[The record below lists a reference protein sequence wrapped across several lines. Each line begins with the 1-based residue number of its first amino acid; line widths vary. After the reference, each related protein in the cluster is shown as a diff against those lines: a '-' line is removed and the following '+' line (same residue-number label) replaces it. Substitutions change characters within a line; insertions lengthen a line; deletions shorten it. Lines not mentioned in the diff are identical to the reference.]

1 MGRSALGADRF
12 SHDADDLLAGD
23 IGAAGGSSKGMN
35 TRTQSRPEELANS
48 LSHGAALL
56 GALAAVPFLLG
67 AANPAGQAPRTGAII
82 FALTMVL
89 LYFTSTVYHALPDG
103 RGKNFFLKLDHG
115 AIFFFIAGSY
125 TPFALAT
132 PNATPD
138 WITLGLVWL
147 LAVLGAALKISNKL
161 SAPWLSTSLY
171 LLMGW
176 LVLVAALPVVQHVSS
191 DVMNLLLL
199 GGAAYSVGVIFFA
212 LDVKVKYAHTV
223 WHALVATG
231 TACHFFA
238 VLGCAV

>member
-1 MGRSALGADRF
+1 
-12 SHDADDLLAGD
+12 
-23 IGAAGGSSKGMN
+23 MN

-56 GALAAVPFLLG
+56 GALVAVPFLLG

-103 RGKNFFLKLDHG
+103 RGKNVFLKLDHG

-132 PNATPD
+132 PTATPD
-138 WITLGLVWL
+138 WMTLGFVWL
-147 LAVLGAALKISNKL
+147 LALFGAALKISNKM
-161 SAPWLSTSLY
+161 SASWLSTSLY

-199 GGAAYSVGVIFFA
+199 GGAAYTVGVIFFA
-212 LDVKVKYAHTV
+212 LDAKVKYAHTV
-223 WHALVATG
+223 WHVFVATG

>member
-1 MGRSALGADRF
+1 
-12 SHDADDLLAGD
+12 
-23 IGAAGGSSKGMN
+23 MN

-147 LAVLGAALKISNKL
+147 LAVLGAVLKISNKL

>member
-1 MGRSALGADRF
+1 
-12 SHDADDLLAGD
+12 
-23 IGAAGGSSKGMN
+23 MN
-35 TRTQSRPEELANS
+35 ARTQSRPEELANS

-67 AANPAGQAPRTGAII
+67 AANPSGEAPRTGSLI

-125 TPFALAT
+125 TPFALANT
-132 PNATPD
+132 IATPD

-147 LAVLGAALKISNKL
+147 IALLGAALKISDKM

-176 LVLVAALPVVQHVSS
+176 LVLVAALPVVRHASAEVK
-191 DVMNLLLL
+191 NLLLL
-199 GGAAYSVGVIFFA
+199 GGAAIHSGR
-212 LDVKVKYAHTV
+212 
-223 WHALVATG
+223 
-231 TACHFFA
+231 HFFRT
-238 VLGCAV
+238 GR

>member
-1 MGRSALGADRF
+1 
-12 SHDADDLLAGD
+12 
-23 IGAAGGSSKGMN
+23 MN
-35 TRTQSRPEELANS
+35 SRTQSRPEELANS

-67 AANPAGQAPRTGAII
+67 AANPSGEAPRTGSLI

-89 LYFTSTVYHALPDG
+89 LYFTSTVYHALPEG

-125 TPFALAT
+125 TPFALANT
-132 PNATPD
+132 STSPD

-147 LAVLGAALKISNKL
+147 TALLGAALKISNKM
-161 SAPWLSTSLY
+161 SSPWLSTSLY

-176 LVLVAALPVVQHVSS
+176 LVLVAALPVVRHASAEVI
-191 DVMNLLLL
+191 NLLLL
-199 GGAAYSVGVIFFA
+199 GGAAYTVGVIFFA
-212 LDVKVKYAHTV
+212 LDAKVKYAHTV

-238 VLGCAV
+238 VLACAV

>member
-1 MGRSALGADRF
+1 
-12 SHDADDLLAGD
+12 
-23 IGAAGGSSKGMN
+23 MN
-35 TRTQSRPEELANS
+35 TRSQSRPEELANS

-147 LAVLGAALKISNKL
+147 LAALGAALKISNKI
-161 SAPWLSTSLY
+161 STPWLSTSLY

-176 LVLVAALPVVQHVSS
+176 LVLVAALPVVQHVSAE
-191 DVMNLLLL
+191 VMNLLLL

>member
-1 MGRSALGADRF
+1 LDADRF

-35 TRTQSRPEELANS
+35 SRTQSRPEELANS

>member
-1 MGRSALGADRF
+1 
-12 SHDADDLLAGD
+12 
-23 IGAAGGSSKGMN
+23 MN

-176 LVLVAALPVVQHVSS
+176 LVLVAALPVVQHVAS

>member
-1 MGRSALGADRF
+1 
-12 SHDADDLLAGD
+12 
-23 IGAAGGSSKGMN
+23 MN

-67 AANPAGQAPRTGAII
+67 AANPAGQAPRTGAVI

>member
-1 MGRSALGADRF
+1 LGADRF

-67 AANPAGQAPRTGAII
+67 AANPAGQAPRTGAVI

>member
-1 MGRSALGADRF
+1 LDADRF

-35 TRTQSRPEELANS
+35 SRTQSRPEELANS

-176 LVLVAALPVVQHVSS
+176 LVLVAALPVVQHVAS

>member
-1 MGRSALGADRF
+1 MGADRF

-147 LAVLGAALKISNKL
+147 LAVLGASLKISNKL

>member
-1 MGRSALGADRF
+1 
-12 SHDADDLLAGD
+12 
-23 IGAAGGSSKGMN
+23 MN

-231 TACHFFA
+231 TTCHFFA
-238 VLGCAV
+238 VLACAV

>member
-1 MGRSALGADRF
+1 
-12 SHDADDLLAGD
+12 
-23 IGAAGGSSKGMN
+23 MN
-35 TRTQSRPEELANS
+35 SRTQSRPEELANS

-56 GALAAVPFLLG
+56 CALVAVPFLLG
-67 AANPAGQAPRTGAII
+67 AANPAGQAPRTGAVI

-115 AIFFFIAGSY
+115 AIFFFIA
-125 TPFALAT
+125 
-132 PNATPD
+132 ATPD

-147 LAVLGAALKISNKL
+147 LAALGAALKISNKI
-161 SAPWLSTSLY
+161 SASWLSTSLY

-176 LVLVAALPVVQHVSS
+176 LVLVAALPVVQHVSAE
-191 DVMNLLLL
+191 VMNLLLL
-199 GGAAYSVGVIFFA
+199 GGAAYTVGVIFFA
-212 LDVKVKYAHTV
+212 LDAKVKYAHTV

>member
-1 MGRSALGADRF
+1 MT
-12 SHDADDLLAGD
+12 
-23 IGAAGGSSKGMN
+23 
-35 TRTQSRPEELANS
+35 TRPQSRPEELANS
-48 LSHGAALL
+48 LSHGTALL

-67 AANPAGQAPRTGAII
+67 AASPSGEAPRTGSLI

-89 LYFTSTVYHALPDG
+89 LYFTSTVYHALPEG

-125 TPFALAT
+125 TPFALANT
-132 PNATPD
+132 AATPD

-147 LAVLGAALKISNKL
+147 TALLGAALKISNKM

-176 LVLVAALPVVQHVSS
+176 LVLVAALPVVRHASAE
-191 DVMNLLLL
+191 VMNLLLL
-199 GGAAYSVGVIFFA
+199 GGAAYTVGVIFFA
-212 LDVKVKYAHTV
+212 LDAKVKYAHTV

-231 TACHFFA
+231 TTCHFFA
-238 VLGCAV
+238 VLACAV

>member
-1 MGRSALGADRF
+1 
-12 SHDADDLLAGD
+12 
-23 IGAAGGSSKGMN
+23 
-35 TRTQSRPEELANS
+35 
-48 LSHGAALL
+48 L

-147 LAVLGAALKISNKL
+147 LAVLGAVLKISNKL

>member
-1 MGRSALGADRF
+1 
-12 SHDADDLLAGD
+12 
-23 IGAAGGSSKGMN
+23 MN

-132 PNATPD
+132 PYATPD

-176 LVLVAALPVVQHVSS
+176 LVLLAALPVVQHVSS

>member
-1 MGRSALGADRF
+1 
-12 SHDADDLLAGD
+12 
-23 IGAAGGSSKGMN
+23 MN

-212 LDVKVKYAHTV
+212 LDVKVKYVHTV

>member
-1 MGRSALGADRF
+1 
-12 SHDADDLLAGD
+12 
-23 IGAAGGSSKGMN
+23 MN
-35 TRTQSRPEELANS
+35 TRSQSRPEELANS

>member
-1 MGRSALGADRF
+1 LDADRF
-12 SHDADDLLAGD
+12 SHDVDGLLAGD
-23 IGAAGGSSKGMN
+23 FGAAGGSSKGMN

>member
-1 MGRSALGADRF
+1 
-12 SHDADDLLAGD
+12 
-23 IGAAGGSSKGMN
+23 MN

>member
-1 MGRSALGADRF
+1 
-12 SHDADDLLAGD
+12 
-23 IGAAGGSSKGMN
+23 MN

-176 LVLVAALPVVQHVSS
+176 LVLVAAIPVVQHVSS

>member
-1 MGRSALGADRF
+1 
-12 SHDADDLLAGD
+12 
-23 IGAAGGSSKGMN
+23 MN

-67 AANPAGQAPRTGAII
+67 AANPAGQAPRTGATI

-176 LVLVAALPVVQHVSS
+176 LVLVAALPVVQHVSAE
-191 DVMNLLLL
+191 VMNLLLL
-199 GGAAYSVGVIFFA
+199 GGAAYTVGVIFFA
-212 LDVKVKYAHTV
+212 LDAKVKYAHTV

>member
-1 MGRSALGADRF
+1 
-12 SHDADDLLAGD
+12 
-23 IGAAGGSSKGMN
+23 MN
-35 TRTQSRPEELANS
+35 SRTQSRPEELANS

-56 GALAAVPFLLG
+56 CALVAVPFLLG
-67 AANPAGQAPRTGAII
+67 AANPAGQAPRTGAVI

-103 RGKNFFLKLDHG
+103 RGKNVFLKLDHG

-132 PNATPD
+132 PAATPD

-147 LAVLGAALKISNKL
+147 LAALGAALKISNKI
-161 SAPWLSTSLY
+161 SASWLSTSLY

-176 LVLVAALPVVQHVSS
+176 LVLVAALPVVQHVSAE
-191 DVMNLLLL
+191 VMNLLLL
-199 GGAAYSVGVIFFA
+199 GGAAYTVGVIFFA
-212 LDVKVKYAHTV
+212 LDAKVKYAHTV

-231 TACHFFA
+231 TACHYFA

>member
-1 MGRSALGADRF
+1 LGADRF

-176 LVLVAALPVVQHVSS
+176 LVLVAAIPVVQHVSS

>member
-1 MGRSALGADRF
+1 
-12 SHDADDLLAGD
+12 
-23 IGAAGGSSKGMN
+23 MN

-132 PNATPD
+132 PTATPD
-138 WITLGLVWL
+138 WMTLGFVWL
-147 LAVLGAALKISNKL
+147 LALFGAALKISNKM
-161 SAPWLSTSLY
+161 SASWLSTSLY

-199 GGAAYSVGVIFFA
+199 GGTAYTVGVIFFA
-212 LDVKVKYAHTV
+212 LDAKVKYAHTV
-223 WHALVATG
+223 WHVFVATG

>member
-1 MGRSALGADRF
+1 
-12 SHDADDLLAGD
+12 
-23 IGAAGGSSKGMN
+23 MN

-147 LAVLGAALKISNKL
+147 LAVLGAVLKISNKL

-231 TACHFFA
+231 TTCHFFA

>member
-1 MGRSALGADRF
+1 LGADRF

>member
-1 MGRSALGADRF
+1 
-12 SHDADDLLAGD
+12 
-23 IGAAGGSSKGMN
+23 MN

-147 LAVLGAALKISNKL
+147 LAVLGAVLKISNKL

-176 LVLVAALPVVQHVSS
+176 LVLVAALPVVQHVSAE
-191 DVMNLLLL
+191 VMNLLLL
-199 GGAAYSVGVIFFA
+199 GGAAYTVGVIFFA
-212 LDVKVKYAHTV
+212 LDAKVKYAHTV

>member
-1 MGRSALGADRF
+1 
-12 SHDADDLLAGD
+12 
-23 IGAAGGSSKGMN
+23 MN
-35 TRTQSRPEELANS
+35 TRSQSRPEELANS

-147 LAVLGAALKISNKL
+147 LAVLGAVLKISNKL

>member
-1 MGRSALGADRF
+1 
-12 SHDADDLLAGD
+12 
-23 IGAAGGSSKGMN
+23 MN
-35 TRTQSRPEELANS
+35 SRTQSRPEELANS

-67 AANPAGQAPRTGAII
+67 AASPSGEAPRTGSFI

-125 TPFALAT
+125 TPFALANT
-132 PNATPD
+132 TTSPD

-147 LAVLGAALKISNKL
+147 TALMGAALKISNKM
-161 SAPWLSTSLY
+161 SSPWLSTSLY

-176 LVLVAALPVVQHVSS
+176 LVLVAALPVVRHASAE
-191 DVMNLLLL
+191 VMNLLLL
-199 GGAAYSVGVIFFA
+199 GGAAYTVGVIFFA
-212 LDVKVKYAHTV
+212 LDARVKYAHTV

-238 VLGCAV
+238 VLACAV

>member
-1 MGRSALGADRF
+1 
-12 SHDADDLLAGD
+12 
-23 IGAAGGSSKGMN
+23 MN
-35 TRTQSRPEELANS
+35 SRTQSRPEELANS

>member
-1 MGRSALGADRF
+1 
-12 SHDADDLLAGD
+12 
-23 IGAAGGSSKGMN
+23 MN
-35 TRTQSRPEELANS
+35 SRTQSRPEELANS

-67 AANPAGQAPRTGAII
+67 AANPDGQAPRTGAII

-132 PNATPD
+132 SNATPD